1 MRMQAG
7 RGRFSIVSEDRIVV
21 SVGVMG
27 GKPVVRGT
35 RVTVE
40 RVLSLLAQG
49 LSVPDLLKEYPHLTQ
64 VDVRACLAYGASL
77 AGDEDIIPL
86 PDHQPA

>member
-1 MRMQAG
+1 MSDLA
-7 RGRFSIVSEDRIVV
+7 SRIVV
-21 SVGVMG
+21 NAAVMA

-49 LSVPDLLKEYPHLTQ
+49 LPTPELLKEYPQL
-64 VDVRACLAYGASL
+64 VEDDIRACLAYGASL
-77 AGDEDIIPL
+77 AGHEEIVPL
-86 PDHQPA
+86 PESRSA

>member
-1 MRMQAG
+1 MADLA
-7 RGRFSIVSEDRIVV
+7 ERIVV
-21 SVGVMG
+21 DPSVMG

-49 LSVPDLLKEYPHLTQ
+49 LPMTELLKEYPYLTED
-64 VDVRACLAYGASL
+64 DVRACLAYGASL
-77 AGDEDIIPL
+77 AGSEEIIPF
-86 PDHQPA
+86 PESRPA

>member
-1 MRMQAG
+1 MG
-7 RGRFSIVSEDRIVV
+7 NETDRITVNPE
-21 SVGVMG
+21 VMG

-49 LSVPDLLKEYPHLTQ
+49 LPMPELLKEYPQLTDQ
-64 VDVRACLAYGASL
+64 DVRACLAYGASL
-77 AGDEDIIPL
+77 AGNEDVMPL
-86 PDHQPA
+86 PETRPA